1 MAKSKKKKKKVVEPK
16 FDWFGKIKEF
26 QTYLIVAVSIVSS
39 LIFFYGFV
47 KLDTTE
53 FKRTDITVVNAQG
66 LLFIEW
72 DLADLPDTHT
82 TVIYYLDGVQFANEV
97 YPDGLREVRGVN
109 SRYIS
114 SHVLPPYVYSIPGR
128 HDFKAVVSFHGWS
141 TLFAHETVTFSTT
154 IEVEDVQDENQ
165 SNYIDGGGGINR
177 YSVVFSASEN
187 VI

>member
-1 MAKSKKKKKKVVEPK
+1 MAKKKSKKKKVVKPS

-26 QTYLIVAVSIVSS
+26 QTYLIVGVSILSS
-39 LIFFYGFV
+39 LIFFFGFI

-53 FKRTDITVVNAQG
+53 FKKTDIAVVNAQG

-72 DLADLPDTHT
+72 ELADLPDTHT

-97 YPDGLREVRGVN
+97 YPEGLRDVRGVSN
-109 SRYIS
+109 RYIS
-114 SHVLPPYVYSIPGR
+114 SYLLPPYVYSTPGR
-128 HDFKAVVSFHGWS
+128 HDFKAVVSFNGWS

-165 SNYIDGGGGINR
+165 SNYIGESDGSRR
-177 YSVVFSASEN
+177 YSV
-187 VI
+187 